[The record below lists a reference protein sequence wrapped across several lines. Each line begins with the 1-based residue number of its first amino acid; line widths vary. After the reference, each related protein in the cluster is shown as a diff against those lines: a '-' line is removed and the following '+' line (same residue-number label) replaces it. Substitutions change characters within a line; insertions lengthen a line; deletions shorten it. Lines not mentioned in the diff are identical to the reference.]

1 MEGYC
6 CFRAELFSSHGSEN
20 PRSYYDTLADQV
32 TARDATKVER
42 MKSDVSEQQ
51 RHFEAW
57 DGFWGRPGYGAPKQQ
72 GLDLTLSLRFTKG
85 LTEISTA
92 GEVQIAF
99 RFDVAQKG

>member
-1 MEGYC
+1 MEGNC
-6 CFRAELFSSHGSEN
+6 FFRAELFSSHGSEN

-72 GLDLTLSLRFTKG
+72 GLDLTLSFLFTEV
-85 LTEISTA
+85 LTEISIA
-92 GEVQIAF
+92 GEVQITF

>member
-1 MEGYC
+1 MERYSF
-6 CFRAELFSSHGSEN
+6 FRAELFSSHGSEN

-72 GLDLTLSLRFTKG
+72 GLDLTLSFLFAKV
-85 LTEISTA
+85 LTEMSTV
-92 GEVQIAF
+92 GEVRITF

>member
-1 MEGYC
+1 M
-6 CFRAELFSSHGSEN
+6 
-20 PRSYYDTLADQV
+20 

-72 GLDLTLSLRFTKG
+72 GLDLTLSFLFTEV
-85 LTEISTA
+85 LTEISTV

>member
-1 MEGYC
+1 MERYC

-72 GLDLTLSLRFTKG
+72 GLDFTLSFLFTKV
-85 LTEISTA
+85 LTEISTV
-92 GEVQIAF
+92 GEVRIPF

>member
-6 CFRAELFSSHGSEN
+6 FFRAELFSSHGSEN

-72 GLDLTLSLRFTKG
+72 GLDLTLSFLFTKG
-85 LTEISTA
+85 LTNISIA
-92 GEVQIAF
+92 GEVQITF